1 MKSTADSRNDHS
13 SHINQTIVESLFRIF
28 NGENSGRIEIDQF
41 RSFFASWIET
51 IYEFV
56 GEIVGLAED
65 FVFEN
70 FISEVVSAIQESQD
84 FPRDFAGNIIINDI
98 LVQVHADAPDQGPAM
113 PSFDDAPWIRP
124 KIRSA
129 YLMLSAL
136 QLQLNSMDSDEL
148 SEHEFTNILT
158 PVVRDILESFLSLSP
173 ETKKEIFED
182 LINTFRSVHKIDLP
196 HDLLDDLICSP
207 VNGLRKF
214 LSDGGLNLVLKS
226 LYALL
231 DVDDSN
237 CLSSSQ
243 LAGVTQ
249 LFLEVHTPRHL
260 SVFFFDIRSVGI
272 VGCTNLPSIEGSV
285 LHA

>member
-124 KIRSA
+124 KIR
-129 YLMLSAL
+129 
-136 QLQLNSMDSDEL
+136 Q
-148 SEHEFTNILT
+148 
-158 PVVRDILESFLSLSP
+158 P
-173 ETKKEIFED
+173 
-182 LINTFRSVHKIDLP
+182 
-196 HDLLDDLICSP
+196 
-207 VNGLRKF
+207 G
-214 LSDGGLNLVLKS
+214 
-226 LYALL
+226 
-231 DVDDSN
+231 
-237 CLSSSQ
+237 
-243 LAGVTQ
+243 
-249 LFLEVHTPRHL
+249 
-260 SVFFFDIRSVGI
+260 
-272 VGCTNLPSIEGSV
+272 
-285 LHA
+285 